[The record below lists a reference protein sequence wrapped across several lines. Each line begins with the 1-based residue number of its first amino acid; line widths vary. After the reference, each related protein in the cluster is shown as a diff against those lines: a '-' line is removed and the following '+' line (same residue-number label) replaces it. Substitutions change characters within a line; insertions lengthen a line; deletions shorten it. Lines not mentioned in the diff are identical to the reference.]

1 MTEIITANRA
11 NELSLVIGSRE
22 KCLQIFMGGC
32 FPSYFTDF
40 LRGAR
45 LETEIFLRRKAGRS
59 FPTRT
64 VFHWLSAF
72 VAIL

>member
-1 MTEIITANRA
+1 MTEIIKATRA
-11 NELSLVIGSRE
+11 NELSFEIGSRA

-40 LRGAR
+40 LRDAR
-45 LETEIFLRRKAGRS
+45 PETEIFLRRKAARNFS
-59 FPTRT
+59 TRT
-64 VFHWLSAF
+64 VFHWVSAF